1 MSRVHQR
8 PVSGPWHRRAR
19 QAVRR
24 SIHLRLVLLFL
35 VLALAMT
42 VTFIGG
48 MQSAFS
54 VGWSDAARPLLGD
67 YVDRLLTEIGS
78 PPSVERAQA
87 IVQRLPIMMRIEG
100 PQVQWTSHSRNGLRE
115 RWRGGRPPWD
125 EERT

>member
-54 VGWSDAARPLLGD
+54 VGWSDAARPLLAD
-67 YVDRLLTEIGS
+67 YVDRLMTGLAVHRAWSEHR
-78 PPSVERAQA
+78 PLCRDCPS
-87 IVQRLPIMMRIEG
+87 
-100 PQVQWTSHSRNGLRE
+100 
-115 RWRGGRPPWD
+115 
-125 EERT
+125 